1 MGKSRYEG
9 YISALNAAGM
19 EARAELYCEG
29 DYSPASGYDRMHS
42 LLASKAD
49 FDALMCG
56 NDQMAIGAIRALLD
70 AGRRIPEEVAVMG
83 FDNNFPGT
91 LITPSLSTVAV
102 PKQSMGR
109 EAVELLLWR
118 IQSGFDAPAK
128 IVSLDT
134 SLVIRASTD
143 AGRETKWDLNDW

>member
-1 MGKSRYEG
+1 
-9 YISALNAAGM
+9 M

-29 DYSPASGYDRMHS
+29 DYSPASGYDRMRS
-42 LLASKAD
+42 LLASKAE
-49 FDALMCG
+49 FNALMCG